1 MRKSYFCIIAASL
14 LILAFMTACGQTG
27 TNNPTGITG
36 GPSEIAGN
44 SNGLVGTWYYVNED
58 PYNDRYESYLTFDPN
73 GNFEI
78 EDYYYYWSDYSEAWV
93 LDDYYQ
99 WEGIYEVDGNLLIM
113 EFDDFN
119 DEITFT
125 FVIDGDELTLNF
137 DGDSVTFVRYYGS
150 SSNNKVTNSDPDI
163 PVIETNFKIP
173 LSKGL
178 AGILKQN

>member
-1 MRKSYFCIIAASL
+1 
-14 LILAFMTACGQTG
+14 
-27 TNNPTGITG
+27 
-36 GPSEIAGN
+36 
-44 SNGLVGTWYYVNED
+44 
-58 PYNDRYESYLTFDPN
+58 
-73 GNFEI
+73 
-78 EDYYYYWSDYSEAWV
+78 
-93 LDDYYQ
+93 
-99 WEGIYEVDGNLLIM
+99 M